1 MLALIAMRTQAWAD
15 DAAVKL
21 VWQQISQSLNLAW
34 VLVCG
39 FLVMFMQVGFAML
52 ETGFTRAKNAVNTM
66 AMNLIIYPVG
76 LFGFWIVGYALMM
89 GGVSNWPSLGVS
101 AIAHRELSIA
111 IGGHQY
117 GLIGCAKFALVS
129 VTHDPGS
136 LAMFL
141 FAVVFMDTA
150 ATIPTGAMAERWKFS
165 AFFVYGL
172 FMSMLLYPLFGNWV
186 WGGGWLSQLGMN
198 LGLGHGD
205 VDFAG
210 SSVVHMTGGIAALAG
225 AITLGPRIGKFRRD
239 GAIGL
244 LPGHNIPMAV
254 VGTLILAFGWFGFNT
269 GSTLAAADTR
279 IGIIAVNTMLA
290 SAGGALSALLY
301 LWHRYHK
308 PDVAMACNGLLG
320 GLVSITAPCA
330 FVSPAAAVLIGVI
343 GGLIVVASVLVI
355 ERQFR
360 IDDPVGA
367 ISVHG
372 VCGVWGALALGLF
385 ADGTYGDGWNGV
397 AGPVRGLLYGD
408 IGQFAAQL
416 IGVVVN
422 IVVVFGLAWAFFR
435 VVERTIGNRVPA
447 EVEWSGLDALEATCA
462 RAAWSVSR
470 LAASLATIGSC
481 PWLLRR
487 NTTNTEPL
495 VSNRSG
501 TRVRPSACW

>member
-1 MLALIAMRTQAWAD
+1 MRTRIEGGPSPRRSRRPPVPRIGMILVASLVTVIMGPLAWAD
-15 DAAVKL
+15 DAAGR
-21 VWQQISQSLNLAW
+21 QEIAQSLNLAW

-52 ETGFTRAKNAVNTM
+52 ETGFTRARNAVNTM
-66 AMNLIIYPVG
+66 AMNLVIYPVG
-76 LFGFWIVGYALMM
+76 LIGFWFTGYALMM
-89 GGVSNWPSLGVS
+89 GGVSNWPSLAAVP
-101 AIAHRELSIA
+101 IAYRELSIA

-129 VTHDPGS
+129 IGHDPGS

-150 ATIPTGAMAERWKFS
+150 ATIPTGALAERWKFS

-172 FMSMLLYPLFGNWV
+172 FMSMFLYPLFGNWV
-186 WGGGWLSQLGMN
+186 WGGGWLSQLGVN

-210 SSVVHMTGGIAALAG
+210 SSVVHMTGGVAALAG
-225 AITLGPRIGKFRRD
+225 AMTLGPRIGKFRRD

-244 LPGHNIPMAV
+244 LPGHNLPMAMA
-254 VGTLILAFGWFGFNT
+254 GTLILAFGWFGFNT
-269 GSTLAAADTR
+269 GSTLAASDPHIAL
-279 IGIIAVNTMLA
+279 IAVNTMLA
-290 SAGGALSALLY
+290 SAAGSLSGLLY

-330 FVSPAAAVLIGVI
+330 FVSPAAAVMIGATA
-343 GGLIVVASVLVI
+343 GLIVVASVLII
-355 ERQFR
+355 ERRFH

-367 ISVHG
+367 IAVHG
-372 VCGVWGALALGLF
+372 VCGLWGALALGLF

-408 IGQFAAQL
+408 VGQFAAQL

-422 IVVVFGLAWAFFR
+422 LVVVFGLAWLFFR
-435 VVERTIGNRVPA
+435 MVEHTIGNRVPA
-447 EVEWSGLDALEATCA
+447 EVEWSGLDSLEM
-462 RAAWSVSR
+462 
-470 LAASLATIGSC
+470 GSDAY
-481 PWLLRR
+481 P
-487 NTTNTEPL
+487 N
-495 VSNRSG
+495 
-501 TRVRPSACW
+501 

>member
-1 MLALIAMRTQAWAD
+1 MIARIGRGQPWRPYGQPVRRRAAAIIVATLALIALREHAWAD
-15 DAAVKL
+15 EVTGNHAG
-21 VWQQISQSLNLAW
+21 QQLTQSLNLAW
-34 VLVCG
+34 VLLCG
-39 FLVMFMQVGFAML
+39 FLVMFMQVGFAMF

-76 LFGFWIVGYALMM
+76 LFGFWTVGYALMM
-89 GGVSNWPSLGVS
+89 GGVSNWPSLAGAGSV
-101 AIAHRELSIA
+101 HHELSIV
-111 IGGHQY
+111 IDGHRY

-129 VTHDPGS
+129 VSHEPGS

-165 AFFVYGL
+165 AFFIYGL
-172 FMSMLLYPLFGNWV
+172 FMSMFLYPLFGNWV
-186 WGGGWLSQLGMN
+186 WGGGWLSQLGAN

-210 SSVVHMTGGIAALAG
+210 SSVVHMTGGLAALAG

-244 LPGHNIPMAV
+244 LPGHNLPMAV
-254 VGTLILAFGWFGFNT
+254 VGTLILAFGWFGFNA
-269 GSTLAAADTR
+269 GSTLAASDPR

-290 SAGGALSALLY
+290 SAGGTLSALLY

-308 PDVAMACNGLLG
+308 PDVPMACNGLLG

-330 FVSPAAAVLIGVI
+330 FVTPEAAVMIGVVA
-343 GGLIVVASVLVI
+343 GLIVVASVLLI

-372 VCGVWGALALGLF
+372 ACGIWGALALGLF
-385 ADGTYGDGWNGV
+385 ADGSYGDGWNGV

-408 IGQFAAQL
+408 AGQFASQL

-422 IVVVFGLAWAFFR
+422 IVVIFGLAWVFFR
-435 VVERTIGNRVPA
+435 VVEHTIGNRVPA
-447 EVEWSGLDALEATCA
+447 ETEWSGLDALEM
-462 RAAWSVSR
+462 
-470 LAASLATIGSC
+470 GSEAY
-481 PWLLRR
+481 P
-487 NTTNTEPL
+487 N
-495 VSNRSG
+495 
-501 TRVRPSACW
+501 